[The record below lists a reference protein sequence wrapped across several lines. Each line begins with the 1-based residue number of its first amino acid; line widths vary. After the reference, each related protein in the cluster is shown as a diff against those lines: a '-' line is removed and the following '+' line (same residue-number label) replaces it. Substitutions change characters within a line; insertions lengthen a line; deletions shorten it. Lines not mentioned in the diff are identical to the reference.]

1 MRFGHLSGPEGP
13 ELFVEAEGARRRVSG
28 LLDGSPQLLAGIPR
42 TLDALIRDS
51 RDWRAAIAAAL
62 EEGPEPR
69 GATETELLAPL
80 LAPGSIVAIG
90 LNYLDHCREF
100 GTEPPAEPM
109 VFAKLASSVR
119 GPGQTVE
126 WSAAVTAAV
135 DWEAELGV
143 VIGRAAKDVAVDDA
157 LDFVFGYTVV
167 NDVTA
172 RDVQSAEAQWV
183 RAKSLDTF
191 CPLGPVVVTADEL
204 PDPQALAVRSR
215 VNGETMQDS
224 STAEMIF
231 GVAELVSALSRSFTL
246 RPGDVIATG
255 TPLGVGAFR
264 EPPRFLA
271 DGDVVEVEVEGIGT
285 LENACRVRA
294 ADREEER
301 A

>member
-1 MRFGHLSGPEGP
+1 MRLGHLSGPEGP
-13 ELFVEAEGARRRVSG
+13 ELFVEVGGVRRAVGDLVEGA
-28 LLDGSPQLLAGIPR
+28 PA
-42 TLDALIRDS
+42 TLDELIRAP
-51 RDWRAAIAAAL
+51 RDWRAPIAAAIARDGGS
-62 EEGPEPR
+62 EGG
-69 GATETELLAPL
+69 GAAEAELLAPL

-100 GTEPPAEPM
+100 GTEPPEAPI
-109 VFAKLASSVR
+109 VFVKLASSIR
-119 GPGQTVE
+119 GPTATVE
-126 WSAAVTAAV
+126 WSTAVTETV

-143 VIGRAAKDVAVDDA
+143 VIARAAKDVPAQSA
-157 LDFVFGYTVV
+157 LDHVFGYTAI

-172 RDVQSAEAQWV
+172 RDVQRAEAQWV

-204 PDPQALAVRSR
+204 PDPQRLAIRSR
-215 VNGETMQDS
+215 LNGETMQDS

-231 GVAELVSALSRSFTL
+231 GVAELVSILSRSFTL

-264 EPPRFLA
+264 DPPRFLA
-271 DGDVVEVEVEGIGT
+271 DGDLVEVEVEGIGI
-285 LENACRVRA
+285 LRNACRVKA
-294 ADREEER
+294 ADYEEEH

>member
-1 MRFGHLSGPEGP
+1 MRLGHMSGPAGP
-13 ELFVEAEGARRRVSG
+13 ELFVETAGARNLVSG
-28 LLDGSPQLLAGIPR
+28 LIDGAPP
-42 TLDALIRDS
+42 TLDALIRDP
-51 RDWRAAIAAAL
+51 RDRRAAIAAAL
-62 EEGPEPR
+62 DDAPDPAGGGVGE
-69 GATETELLAPL
+69 AELLAPL

-100 GTEPPAEPM
+100 GTDPPQAPI
-109 VFAKLASSVR
+109 VFAKLPSSVC
-119 GPGQTVE
+119 GPGQAVE
-126 WSAAVTAAV
+126 WSPEVTEAV

-143 VIGRAAKDVAVDDA
+143 VIGRAAKDVSVASA

-204 PDPQALAVRSR
+204 QDPQALAIRSR

-231 GVAELVSALSRSFTL
+231 GVAELVSRLSRSFTL
-246 RPGDVIATG
+246 RPGDLIATG

-264 EPPRFLA
+264 EPPRFLG
-271 DGDVVEVEVEGIGT
+271 DGDVIEVEVEGIGT
-285 LENACRVRA
+285 LKNDCRVRA
-294 ADREEER
+294 ADYEEER

>member
-1 MRFGHLSGPEGP
+1 MRLGHISGSDGP
-13 ELFVEAEGARRRVSG
+13 ELFVEADGARQRVG
-28 LLDGSPQLLAGIPR
+28 DLLDGAPP
-42 TLDALIRDS
+42 TLDALIRDP
-51 RDWRAAIAAAL
+51 RDRRTAIAAAI
-62 EEGPEPR
+62 EADPGPSR
-69 GATETELLAPL
+69 DGADEAELLAPL

-100 GTEPPAEPM
+100 GTEPPSSPM
-109 VFAKLASSVR
+109 VFAKLPSSVR
-119 GPGQTVE
+119 GPNQTIE
-126 WSAAVTAAV
+126 WSTAVTDAV

-143 VIGRAAKDVAVDDA
+143 VMGDVAKDVPVASA
-157 LDFVFGYTVV
+157 LDFVFGYTIV

-172 RDVQSAEAQWV
+172 RDVQAAEAQWV

-204 PDPQALAVRSR
+204 PDPQAIAIRSR

-231 GVAELVSALSRSFTL
+231 GVAELVSMLSGSFTL

-285 LENACRVRA
+285 LENACRVRTA
-294 ADREEER
+294 AYEEER

>member
-1 MRFGHLSGPEGP
+1 MRLGHMRGPEGP
-13 ELFVEAEGARRRVSG
+13 ELFVETGGARRPVAG
-28 LLDGSPQLLAGIPR
+28 LLADAPP
-42 TLDALIRDS
+42 TLDALIRDPL
-51 RDWRAAIAAAL
+51 DWCTAIGTAL
-62 EEGPEPR
+62 EDDPWAGRDEAGE
-69 GATETELLAPL
+69 AALLAPL

-100 GTEPPAEPM
+100 GTEPPTTPM
-109 VFAKLASSVR
+109 VFAKLPSSVCA
-119 GPGQTVE
+119 PGQAIE
-126 WSAAVTAAV
+126 WSTAVTEAV

-143 VIGRAAKDVAVDDA
+143 VIGGEARDVPGERA

-172 RDVQSAEAQWV
+172 RDVQVAEAQWV

-191 CPLGPVVVTADEL
+191 CPLGPVVVTADEV

-231 GVAELVSALSRSFTL
+231 GVAELVSRLSRSFTL

-264 EPPRFLA
+264 EPPRLLA

-294 ADREEER
+294 AEYEEER
-301 A
+301 R

>member
-1 MRFGHLSGPEGP
+1 MRLGHMSGSDGP
-13 ELFVEAEGARRRVSG
+13 ELFVETGGARRSVG
-28 LLDGSPQLLAGIPR
+28 DLLDGAPPS
-42 TLDALIRDS
+42 LDVLIRDP
-51 RDWRAAIAAAL
+51 RDWRMAIAAAI
-62 EEGPEPR
+62 EEDPGR
-69 GATETELLAPL
+69 GQDGAADAELLAPL
-80 LAPGSIVAIG
+80 LAPCSIVAIG

-100 GTEPPAEPM
+100 GTEPPGSPM
-109 VFAKLASSVR
+109 VFAKLPSSVC
-119 GPGQTVE
+119 GPGQTIE
-126 WSAAVTAAV
+126 WSPAVTDAV

-143 VIGRAAKDVAVDDA
+143 VIGRVTKDVPVESA

-167 NDVTA
+167 NDLTA
-172 RDVQSAEAQWV
+172 RDVQAAEPQWV

-204 PDPQALAVRSR
+204 QDPQAIAIRSR

-231 GVAELVSALSRSFTL
+231 GVAELVSKLSRSFTL

-264 EPPRFLA
+264 EPPRFLS
-271 DGDVVEVEVEGIGT
+271 DGDVVEVEVEGIGA
-285 LENACRVRA
+285 LQNACRVRA
-294 ADREEER
+294 ADYEEER

>member
-1 MRFGHLSGPEGP
+1 MRFGHLNGPAGP
-13 ELFVEAEGARRRVSG
+13 ELFVEVDGRRRPLAG
-28 LLDGSPQLLAGIPR
+28 LLDGAPP
-42 TLDALIRDS
+42 TLDALIRDQ
-51 RDWRAAIAAAL
+51 RDWRAPIAAAV
-62 EEGPEPR
+62 EDRPEGD
-69 GATETELLAPL
+69 GATATELAAPL

-100 GTEPPAEPM
+100 GTEPPQAPM
-109 VFAKLASSVR
+109 VFAKLPSSVR
-119 GPGQTVE
+119 APGQAIE
-126 WSAAVTAAV
+126 WSPAITNAV

-157 LDFVFGYTVV
+157 LDFVFGYTIV

-172 RDVQSAEAQWV
+172 RDVQSREAQWV

-204 PDPQALAVRSR
+204 PDPQALAIRSR

-231 GVAELVSALSRSFTL
+231 GVAELVSALSRSFSL

-285 LENACRVRA
+285 LQNACRVREA
-294 ADREEER
+294 HYEEER

>member
-1 MRFGHLSGPEGP
+1 MRLGHLSGPEGP
-13 ELFVEAEGARRRVSG
+13 ELFVEVGGVPRAVGDLVEGA
-28 LLDGSPQLLAGIPR
+28 PA
-42 TLDALIRDS
+42 TLDELICAP
-51 RDWRAAIAAAL
+51 RDWCAALAAAIAPD
-62 EEGPEPR
+62 GG
-69 GATETELLAPL
+69 GAGGEIASEAELLAPL

-100 GTEPPAEPM
+100 GTEPPEAPI
-109 VFAKLASSVR
+109 VFVKLASSVR
-119 GPGQTVE
+119 GPTATVE
-126 WSAAVTAAV
+126 WSTAVTGAV

-143 VIGRAAKDVAVDDA
+143 VIGRAAKDVPVQSA
-157 LDFVFGYTVV
+157 LDHVFGYTAV

-172 RDVQSAEAQWV
+172 RDVQRAEAQWV

-204 PDPQALAVRSR
+204 PDPQRLAIRSR
-215 VNGETMQDS
+215 LNGETMQDS

-231 GVAELVSALSRSFTL
+231 GVAELVSILSRSFTL

-264 EPPRFLA
+264 DPPLFLA
-271 DGDVVEVEVEGIGT
+271 DGDLVEVEVEGIGT
-285 LENACRVRA
+285 LKNACRVRA
-294 ADREEER
+294 ADYEEER

>member
-1 MRFGHLSGPEGP
+1 MRLGHIRGPAGP
-13 ELFVEAEGARRRVSG
+13 KLFVEAGGARHLVSG
-28 LLDGSPQLLAGIPR
+28 VLDDAPP
-42 TLDALIRDS
+42 TLDALIRDP
-51 RDWRAAIAAAL
+51 RDWRAAIAATI
-62 EEGPEPR
+62 EGAPGPGGDSVEP
-69 GATETELLAPL
+69 ELLAPL
-80 LAPGSIVAIG
+80 LEPGSIVAIG

-100 GTEPPAEPM
+100 GTDPPEAPI
-109 VFAKLASSVR
+109 VFAKLPSSIC
-119 GPGQTVE
+119 GPEEAIE
-126 WSAAVTAAV
+126 WSPAVTEAV

-143 VIGRAAKDVAVDDA
+143 VIGRAAKDVPVASA

-204 PDPQALAVRSR
+204 QDAQSLAIRSR
-215 VNGETMQDS
+215 VNGEPMQDS

-231 GVAELVSALSRSFTL
+231 GVAELVSRLSRSFTL

-264 EPPRFLA
+264 KPPRFLA
-271 DGDVVEVEVEGIGT
+271 DGDLVEVEIEGIGT
-285 LENACRVRA
+285 LKNACRVRA
-294 ADREEER
+294 ADYEEER

>member
-1 MRFGHLSGPEGP
+1 MRLGHLSGADGP
-13 ELFVEAEGARRRVSG
+13 ELFVEADGARRPVGNLVEGAPS
-28 LLDGSPQLLAGIPR
+28 
-42 TLDALIRDS
+42 TLDALIRDP
-51 RDWRAAIAAAL
+51 RDWRAAVAAAIEDGPSPSRDDA
-62 EEGPEPR
+62 EE
-69 GATETELLAPL
+69 AELLAPL

-100 GTEPPAEPM
+100 GTEPPSSPM
-109 VFAKLASSVR
+109 VFAKLPSSIR
-119 GPGQTVE
+119 GPNQPIE
-126 WSAAVTAAV
+126 WSTAVTEAV

-143 VIGRAAKDVAVDDA
+143 VIGGVAKDVPVASA

-172 RDVQSAEAQWV
+172 RDIQAAEAQWV

-224 STAEMIF
+224 STTEMIF
-231 GVAELVSALSRSFTL
+231 GVAELVSRLSRSFTL

-271 DGDVVEVEVEGIGT
+271 DGDVVEVEVDGIGT

-294 ADREEER
+294 AAYEEER
-301 A
+301 T

>member
-1 MRFGHLSGPEGP
+1 MRLGHMRGPAGP
-13 ELFVEAEGARRRVSG
+13 ELFVEADGARRRVSD
-28 LLDGSPQLLAGIPR
+28 LIDGVPP
-42 TLDALIRDS
+42 TFDALIRDP
-51 RDWRAAIAAAL
+51 RDWRAAITAAL
-62 EEGPEPR
+62 EDAPGPGGGSVGE
-69 GATETELLAPL
+69 AELLAPL

-100 GTEPPAEPM
+100 GTPPPEAPM
-109 VFAKLASSVR
+109 VFAKLPSSVC
-119 GPGQTVE
+119 GPGEAIE
-126 WSAAVTAAV
+126 WSPALTGAV

-143 VIGRAAKDVAVDDA
+143 VIGRVAKDVPVASA

-172 RDVQSAEAQWV
+172 RDVQAAEAQWV

-204 PDPQALAVRSR
+204 RDPQTLAIRSR

-231 GVAELVSALSRSFTL
+231 GVAELVSRLSQSFTL

-264 EPPRFLA
+264 EPPRFLGA
-271 DGDVVEVEVEGIGT
+271 GDVVEVEVEGIGT
-285 LENACRVRA
+285 LKNACRVKA
-294 ADREEER
+294 ADYEEER

>member
-1 MRFGHLSGPEGP
+1 MRLGHLSGPEGP
-13 ELFVEAEGARRRVSG
+13 ELFVEIDGARRAVGG
-28 LLDGSPQLLAGIPR
+28 LLDDSPS
-42 TLDALIRDS
+42 TLDELIRDR
-51 RDWRAAIAAAL
+51 RDWRTAIATAFGDSTRVGRAKV
-62 EEGPEPR
+62 GDDN
-69 GATETELLAPL
+69 LLAPL

-100 GTEPPAEPM
+100 GTEPPRTPM
-109 VFAKLASSVR
+109 VFAKLPSSVC
-119 GPGQTVE
+119 GPGEAIE
-126 WSAAVTAAV
+126 WSPEVTEAV

-143 VIGRAAKDVAVDDA
+143 VIGCAAKDVPVSSA
-157 LDFVFGYTVV
+157 LEHVFGYTVV

-191 CPLGPVVVTADEL
+191 CPLGPVVVTVDEL

-231 GVAELVSALSRSFTL
+231 GVAELVSELSRSFTL

-264 EPPRFLA
+264 DPPRFLA
-271 DGDVVEVEVEGIGT
+271 DGDMVEVEVEGIGT
-285 LENACRVRA
+285 LQNGCRARA
-294 ADREEER
+294 ADHEEER

>member
-1 MRFGHLSGPEGP
+1 MRLGHMSGPDGP
-13 ELFVEAEGARRRVSG
+13 ELFVEADGTRRPVGG
-28 LLDGSPQLLAGIPR
+28 LLDGSPP
-42 TLDALIRDS
+42 TLDALIRDP
-51 RDWRAAIAAAL
+51 RDWRTAIAAAL
-62 EEGPEPR
+62 ESAPGHSR
-69 GATETELLAPL
+69 GGAGEVELLAPL

-100 GTEPPAEPM
+100 GTEPPGSPM
-109 VFAKLASSVR
+109 VFAKLPSSVC
-119 GPGQTVE
+119 GPSRTIE
-126 WSAAVTAAV
+126 WSTAVTDAV

-143 VIGRAAKDVAVDDA
+143 VMGGVAKDVPVESA

-172 RDVQSAEAQWV
+172 RDIQAAEAQWV

-204 PDPQALAVRSR
+204 QDPQRLAIRSR

-231 GVAELVSALSRSFTL
+231 GVAELVSRLSRSFML

-285 LENACRVRA
+285 LENTCRVRA
-294 ADREEER
+294 ADHEEER

>member
-1 MRFGHLSGPEGP
+1 MRLGHMSGPAGP
-13 ELFVEAEGARRRVSG
+13 ELFVEADGTRRPVSG
-28 LLDGSPQLLAGIPR
+28 LVDGAPP
-42 TLDALIRDS
+42 TLDALIREP
-51 RDWRAAIAAAL
+51 RDWRAAIEDAP
-62 EEGPEPR
+62 GPGGDGVGEA
-69 GATETELLAPL
+69 GLLAPL

-100 GTEPPAEPM
+100 GTDRPAEPI
-109 VFAKLASSVR
+109 VFAKLPSSVC
-119 GPGQTVE
+119 GPNQAVE
-126 WSAAVTAAV
+126 WSTAVTDAV

-143 VIGRAAKDVAVDDA
+143 VIGRAAKDVPVESA

-172 RDVQSAEAQWV
+172 RDVQAAEAQWV

-204 PDPQALAVRSR
+204 PDPQALAIRSR

-231 GVAELVSALSRSFTL
+231 GVAELVSQLSRSFTL
-246 RPGDVIATG
+246 GPGDVVATG

-271 DGDVVEVEVEGIGT
+271 DGDVVEVEIEGIGT
-285 LENACRVRA
+285 LKNACRVRA
-294 ADREEER
+294 ADYEEER

>member
-1 MRFGHLSGPEGP
+1 MRLGHMSGPEGP
-13 ELFVEAEGARRRVSG
+13 ELFVEADGARRPVG
-28 LLDGSPQLLAGIPR
+28 DLLDGAPPI
-42 TLDALIRDS
+42 LDALIRDS
-51 RDWRAAIAAAL
+51 RDWRAPIAAAI
-62 EEGPEPR
+62 EENAGLGQD
-69 GATETELLAPL
+69 GAEEAELLAPL

-100 GTEPPAEPM
+100 GTAPPRSPM
-109 VFAKLASSVR
+109 VFAKLPSSVC
-119 GPGQTVE
+119 GPSQTIE
-126 WSAAVTAAV
+126 WSTAVTDAV

-143 VIGRAAKDVAVDDA
+143 VIGAVAKDVPVASA

-172 RDVQSAEAQWV
+172 RDVQAAEAQWV

-204 PDPQALAVRSR
+204 PDPQAIAIRSR

-231 GVAELVSALSRSFTL
+231 GVAELVSRLSRSFTL

-285 LENACRVRA
+285 LQNACRVRA
-294 ADREEER
+294 DDYEKER

>member
-1 MRFGHLSGPEGP
+1 MRFGHLSGAAGP
-13 ELFVEAEGARRRVSG
+13 ELFVEVDGSRCAVSG
-28 LLDGSPQLLAGIPR
+28 LVAGAPP
-42 TLDALIRDS
+42 TLDALIRDD
-51 RDWRAAIAAAL
+51 RDWVTDISASLDDGGRSDR
-62 EEGPEPR
+62 PEADEAEP
-69 GATETELLAPL
+69 LAPL
-80 LAPGSIVAIG
+80 LTPGSIVAIG

-100 GTEPPAEPM
+100 GTEPPRSPV
-109 VFAKLASSVR
+109 VFAKLPSSIC
-119 GPGQTVE
+119 GPGQAVE
-126 WSAAVTAAV
+126 WSPSVTETV
-135 DWEAELGV
+135 DWEAELAV
-143 VIGRAAKDVAVDDA
+143 VIGRMARDVPVSEA

-172 RDVQSAEAQWV
+172 RDIQAAEAQWV

-224 STAEMIF
+224 RTAEMIF
-231 GVAELVSALSRSFTL
+231 GVAELVSQLSRSFML

-264 EPPRFLA
+264 DPPRFLA

-285 LENACRVRA
+285 LENTCRVVGA
-294 ADREEER
+294 ADHEEER
-301 A
+301 